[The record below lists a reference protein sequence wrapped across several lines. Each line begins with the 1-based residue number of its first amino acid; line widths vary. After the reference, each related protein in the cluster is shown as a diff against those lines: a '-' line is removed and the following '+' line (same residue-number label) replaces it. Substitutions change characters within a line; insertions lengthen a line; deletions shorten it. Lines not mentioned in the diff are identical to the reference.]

1 MLLARDQPSLELD
14 SETRTERLSK
24 TETSF
29 LEQIT
34 KTTII
39 IIINAMIPPSQYDPH
54 SNYCEHK
61 NNQNPLVGEDQGKDI
76 TKMTNFNI
84 FF

>member
-14 SETRTERLSK
+14 SETQTERLSK

-39 IIINAMIPPSQYDPH
+39 IIINAMIPPSRYNPH
-54 SNYCEHK
+54 PNYCEHK
-61 NNQNPLVGEDQGKDI
+61 NNQNPPGGEDQGKDI
-76 TKMTNFNI
+76 TKMINFNI